1 MKLVCLI
8 SILLL
13 FAFAAVPGASPAT
26 LDTDTPQ
33 WNISRG
39 QNQFLVRLE
48 RDTFGFFW
56 DCANP
61 QNGLIPDRFP
71 GADFSS
77 VAGVGFALTSY
88 VVGVKNHYITRSQAA
103 ERTLKTLSF
112 LYKIPQ
118 GKSFEKTCGY
128 KGFFYHF
135 LRMDNGCRYKNS
147 ELSTIDTALLMAGVL
162 SSATYFD
169 RDSPVELHIRN
180 LANALYR
187 RVDWPWAYSKTDKPL
202 LSLGWTPEK
211 GFIGYDWAGY
221 SEGMILYILALGSPT
236 HPIDG
241 CAWDRWTSTYQWRN
255 FCGYSYV
262 NFGPVFAYQY
272 SHIWIDFR
280 GIRDKYMASK
290 GIDYFINSRLAVYA
304 DRAYCI
310 RNPGKW
316 MGYSSLIWGL
326 SACDGPGKCQ
336 IDSTFTTTAFHPYW
350 ARGSCT
356 GYTRDDGTI
365 SPSAVAGS
373 VPFAPEIALPTLHYF
388 YTRFGRRLYG
398 KFGFKD
404 AFNLTYRFG
413 TSKRSGWFDN
423 QYLAIDQ
430 GPMLLMIE
438 NYRSASIWGVMR
450 KNPFIAKGLQRAG
463 FSGGWLKGITR
474 MVKRVSAPGKG

>member
-1 MKLVCLI
+1 MKPRI
-8 SILLL
+8 FSILLL
-13 FAFAAVPGASPAT
+13 FVFAAVPGTSRAA
-26 LDTDTPQ
+26 LQTDTPQ
-33 WNISRG
+33 WNISRS
-39 QNQFLVRLE
+39 QNQFLDRLE

-56 DCANP
+56 NCANR

-71 GADFSS
+71 GADFAS

-88 VVGVKNHYITRSQAA
+88 VVGVDNHYITRSQAA
-103 ERTLKTLSF
+103 KRTLKTLRF
-112 LYKIPQ
+112 LYKAPQ
-118 GKSFEKTCGY
+118 GKSFDKTCGY

-135 LRMDNGCRYKNS
+135 LRLDNGCRYKKS

-162 SSATYFD
+162 SSASYFG
-169 RDSPVELHIRN
+169 RNTPIEIKIRN

-187 RVDWPWAYSKTDKPL
+187 RVDWPWAYSKTAKPL
-202 LSLGWTPEK
+202 LSLGWSPEK

-221 SEGMILYILALGSPT
+221 SEGMILYILAMGSPT
-236 HPIDG
+236 HPIEAR
-241 CAWDRWTSTYQWRN
+241 AWDKWTSTYKWSDY
-255 FCGYSYV
+255 CGYSYV
-262 NFGPVFAYQY
+262 NFGPVFGYQY
-272 SHIWIDFR
+272 SHVWIDFR

-316 MGYSSLIWGL
+316 MGYSGLVWGL
-326 SACDGPGKCQ
+326 SACDGPGKCELN
-336 IDSTFTTTAFHPYW
+336 STLTATAFHPYW

-373 VPFAPEIALPTLHYF
+373 VAFAPEIAVPTLEYF
-388 YTRFGRRLYG
+388 STRFGHRLYG
-398 KFGFKD
+398 KYGFKD
-404 AFNLTYRFG
+404 AFNLSYPSG
-413 TSKRSGWFDN
+413 ASKSSGWFDN

-438 NYRSASIWGVMR
+438 NYRTGAVWALMR
-450 KNPFIAKGLQRAG
+450 TNPFIAKGLERAG
-463 FSGGWLKGITR
+463 FRGGWLKDIGP
-474 MVKRVSAPGKG
+474 MVGRVSVPGKG